1 MNFQYVAE
9 RAHASVAKFTVR
21 HAFSPNPG
29 SYHPCNEVNNETMKN
44 LYRFLFAVGLVTFFT
59 SSFAL
64 PPCQGSNFSQWDKCQ
79 GSWTWKNGDKY
90 YGDWQNGRRT
100 GKGTY
105 TWAEGGKYT
114 GEFKDESLHG
124 QGTHITAA
132 GSKYVG
138 EFKDDAYNGRGIL
151 YLADGS
157 ISESGLWKDNNIV
170 TSQYVDPNTFT
181 RIARSFQG
189 SANSDDERIE
199 RQRSQSRIPAC
210 LVSGYSDNCFG
221 TYTNDSGY
229 RYVGEWKANKQ
240 HGQGT
245 AVFADGDKYVGEFKD
260 GKRNGQGTYTFVD
273 GTTQTGEWRDEKQH
287 GQGTTTFADGRKY
300 VGEYKDHRFSG
311 KGIFYLA
318 NGSVSQSGIW
328 NDDKLI
334 TSQYVDPNT
343 FTRIA
348 KGSTTPSAAEA
359 LRLENERKAA
369 QLEED
374 RKRIEEEKRQISL
387 ERQRIEA
394 LKGQALPP
402 CQGNDATR
410 WTNCF
415 GTETFR
421 NGDKS
426 AAEYKDGKRTGQGV
440 FTWADGDKYVGEFKD
455 DKRNGQGIFYL
466 ANGSIAQ
473 TGIWNDGTLA
483 SSQYVD
489 PNSFTRI
496 AKGNSAPSAA
506 EAQRLENE
514 RKAAQLEEE
523 RRKFEEEKRQAALE
537 RQRIENQKVQI
548 QVQAQVA
555 PDNRRRLALVIGN
568 DNYSSMPVLN
578 NAVNDSKSMNDALK
592 QANFEVLY
600 YKNLNKRGMEEALYT
615 FAQKLGKDDVGM
627 FYFAGHGVQANGKN
641 FLIPVAENVKKSA
654 DVQFEG
660 IDVNRVMAYLQDSKN
675 SLNIVVLDAC
685 RSSLP
690 ERGGMSRGLTVTE
703 APQGS
708 IVAYA
713 TSPGKAASDGDGGN
727 SPFTKNLIRVMQRKG
742 VKIEDVFKDVRVAVA
757 RETNGEQVP
766 QEVSQLVG
774 DFYFRP

>member
-1 MNFQYVAE
+1 M
-9 RAHASVAKFTVR
+9 
-21 HAFSPNPG
+21 
-29 SYHPCNEVNNETMKN
+29 MKN
-44 LYRFLFAVGLVTFFT
+44 LLRLILAIGLLTLLT

-64 PPCQGSNFSQWDKCQ
+64 PPCQGSDSSKWSNCY
-79 GSWTWKNGDKY
+79 GSLNLANGE
-90 YGDWQNGRRT
+90 T
-100 GKGTY
+100 
-105 TWAEGGKYT
+105 
-114 GEFKDESLHG
+114 
-124 QGTHITAA
+124 
-132 GSKYVG
+132 
-138 EFKDDAYNGRGIL
+138 
-151 YLADGS
+151 
-157 ISESGLWKDNNIV
+157 
-170 TSQYVDPNTFT
+170 
-181 RIARSFQG
+181 
-189 SANSDDERIE
+189 
-199 RQRSQSRIPAC
+199 
-210 LVSGYSDNCFG
+210 
-221 TYTNDSGY
+221 
-229 RYVGEWKANKQ
+229 YVGEWKEKGVRT
-240 HGQGT
+240 GQGT
-245 AVFADGDKYVGEFKD
+245 YTYSDGTKYIGEHKNNEANGQGSFIWPDGSKYSGNILDGKLNGLGTFTWKDGEKYVGEYRAGNRNGQGTSIFANGDKYVGEYKDDKRTGLGTYFSLADDQWKGDKYVGEFKD
-260 GKRNGQGTYTFVD
+260 GKFSGQGTYYYL
-273 GTTQTGEWRDEKQH
+273 
-287 GQGTTTFADGRKY
+287 ADNQWKGMKY
-300 VGEYKDHRFSG
+300 VGEWNNNKKNGRGIEYKADG
-311 KGIFYLA
+311 Q
-318 NGSVSQSGIW
+318 VSLTGLF
-328 NDDKLI
+328 NDGDFI
-334 TSQYVDPNT
+334 SSQYVDPNS

-348 KGSTTPSAAEA
+348 KGSTTPSAAET

-374 RKRIEEEKRQISL
+374 RKRIEEEKRQIAL
-387 ERQRIEA
+387 ERQRIES

-415 GTETFR
+415 GTESFR
-421 NGDKS
+421 NGDRS
-426 AAEYKDGKRTGQGV
+426 AAEYKDGRRTGQGM
-440 FTWADGDKYVGEFKD
+440 FTWADGDRYVGEFKD
-455 DKRNGQGIFYL
+455 DKRNGRGIFYL
-466 ANGSIAQ
+466 ANGSISQ
-473 TGIWNDGTLA
+473 TGIWSDGTLVT
-483 SSQYVD
+483 SQYVD

-496 AKGNSAPSAA
+496 AKSNSAPSAA
-506 EAQRLENE
+506 ETLRLENE

-537 RQRIENQKVQI
+537 RQRLEGQKA
-548 QVQAQVA
+548 QVQVA

-742 VKIEDVFKDVRVAVA
+742 VKIEDVFKEVRVAVA
-757 RETNGEQVP
+757 SETNGEQVP

>member
-1 MNFQYVAE
+1 M
-9 RAHASVAKFTVR
+9 
-21 HAFSPNPG
+21 
-29 SYHPCNEVNNETMKN
+29 VNTCDMKN
-44 LYRFLFAVGLVTFFT
+44 LYRLILVVALFAMQTN
-59 SSFAL
+59 SFAL
-64 PPCQGSNFSQWDKCQ
+64 PPCQGSDASKWSNCY
-79 GSWTWKNGDKY
+79 GSWTASDGNQYVGEWKNGTF
-90 YGDWQNGRRT
+90 NGQ
-100 GKGTY
+100 GTY
-105 TWAEGGKYT
+105 IWTSGDKVA
-114 GEFKDESLHG
+114 GEFKDGKTNGVVVRYFPDGNKYEGEEKDGLKHG
-124 QGTHITAA
+124 QGILYFLADNQWK
-132 GSKYVG
+132 GQRYVG
-138 EFKDDAYNGRGIL
+138 EHQGDKRNGLGVYYR
-151 YLADGS
+151 ADGS
-157 ISESGLWKDNNIV
+157 ILEAGLYKDNTLV
-170 TSQYVDPNTFT
+170 KSQYVDPSTFT
-181 RIARSFQG
+181 RIAKS
-189 SANSDDERIE
+189 NSDPSGAEARRLENERLE
-199 RQRSQSRIPAC
+199 RQKGIGQPPCEGNDESKWS
-210 LVSGYSDNCFG
+210 NCFANTTYQDGDKYIGDYKNGRRHGNG
-221 TYTNDSGY
+221 TYFSLADDQ
-229 RYVGEWKANKQ
+229 WK
-240 HGQGT
+240 
-245 AVFADGDKYVGEFKD
+245 GDKYVGEFKD
-260 GKRNGQGTYTFVD
+260 GKFSGQGTYY
-273 GTTQTGEWRDEKQH
+273 H
-287 GQGTTTFADGRKY
+287 LADNQWKGMKY
-300 VGEYKDHRFSG
+300 VGEWNNDKKNGRGIDYKADGQISLSG
-311 KGIFYLA
+311 LFNDGDF
-318 NGSVSQSGIW
+318 VSA
-328 NDDKLI
+328 
-334 TSQYVDPNT
+334 QYVDPNS

-374 RKRIEEEKRQISL
+374 RKRIEEEKRQIAL

-394 LKGQALPP
+394 LKGQALSS

-440 FTWADGDKYVGEFKD
+440 FTWADGDRYVGEFKD
-455 DKRNGQGIFYL
+455 DKRNGRGIFYL
-466 ANGSIAQ
+466 ANGSISQ

-514 RKAAQLEEE
+514 RKTAQLEEE

-537 RQRIENQKVQI
+537 RQRIESQKAQT
-548 QVQAQVA
+548 QVA

-578 NAVNDSKSMNDALK
+578 NAVNDAKSMSDALK

-627 FYFAGHGVQANGKN
+627 FYFAGHGVQANSQN

-660 IDVNRVMAYLQDSKN
+660 IDVNRVMAYLRDSKN

-742 VKIEDVFKDVRVAVA
+742 VKIEDVFKEVRVAVA

>member
-1 MNFQYVAE
+1 V
-9 RAHASVAKFTVR
+9 VR
-21 HAFSPNPG
+21 YFPDGNKYEG
-29 SYHPCNEVNNETMKN
+29 EEKD
-44 LYRFLFAVGLVTFFT
+44 GL
-59 SSFAL
+59 
-64 PPCQGSNFSQWDKCQ
+64 K
-79 GSWTWKNGDKY
+79 
-90 YGDWQNGRRT
+90 
-100 GKGTY
+100 
-105 TWAEGGKYT
+105 
-114 GEFKDESLHG
+114 HG
-124 QGTHITAA
+124 Q
-132 GSKYVG
+132 
-138 EFKDDAYNGRGIL
+138 GIL
-151 YLADGS
+151 YLLADNQWKCQRYVGEVQGDKRNGLGVYYRADGS
-157 ISESGLWKDNNIV
+157 ILEAGLYKDNTLV
-170 TSQYVDPNTFT
+170 KSQYVDPSTFT
-181 RIARSFQG
+181 RIAKS
-189 SANSDDERIE
+189 NSDPSGAEARRLENERLE
-199 RQRSQSRIPAC
+199 RQKGIGQPPCEGNDESKWS
-210 LVSGYSDNCFG
+210 NCFANTTYQDGDKYIGDYKNGRRHGNG
-221 TYTNDSGY
+221 TYFSLADDQ
-229 RYVGEWKANKQ
+229 WK
-240 HGQGT
+240 
-245 AVFADGDKYVGEFKD
+245 GDKYVGEFKD
-260 GKRNGQGTYTFVD
+260 GKFSGQGTYY
-273 GTTQTGEWRDEKQH
+273 H
-287 GQGTTTFADGRKY
+287 LADNKWKGMKY
-300 VGEYKDHRFSG
+300 VGEWNNDKKNGRGIDYKADGQISLSG
-311 KGIFYLA
+311 LFNDGDF
-318 NGSVSQSGIW
+318 VSA
-328 NDDKLI
+328 
-334 TSQYVDPNT
+334 QYVDPNS

-374 RKRIEEEKRQISL
+374 RKRIEEEKRQIAL

-394 LKGQALPP
+394 LKGQALSS

-440 FTWADGDKYVGEFKD
+440 FTWADGDRYVGEFKD
-455 DKRNGQGIFYL
+455 DKRNGRGIFYL

-514 RKAAQLEEE
+514 RKTAQLEEE

-537 RQRIENQKVQI
+537 RQRIESQKAQN
-548 QVQAQVA
+548 QVA

-578 NAVNDSKSMNDALK
+578 NAVNDAKSMSDALK

-627 FYFAGHGVQANGKN
+627 FYFAGHGVQANSQN

-660 IDVNRVMAYLQDSKN
+660 IDVNRVMAYLRDSKN

-742 VKIEDVFKDVRVAVA
+742 VKIEDVFKEVRVAVA